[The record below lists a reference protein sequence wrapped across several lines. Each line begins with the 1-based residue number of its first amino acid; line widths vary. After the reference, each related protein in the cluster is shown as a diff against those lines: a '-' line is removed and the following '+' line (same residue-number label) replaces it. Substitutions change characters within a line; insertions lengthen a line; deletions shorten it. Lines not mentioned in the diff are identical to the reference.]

1 MSDTWAT
8 DTPVDTGFG
17 EFTAAVNPEAP
28 PIAPVPPPPIG
39 LTVEG
44 LDALKAMVS
53 LPREFGPV
61 QMVALARDLAINVNS
76 VGTILTNHKLTN
88 AQYEFLRDHNE
99 FFQNA
104 LMQQATEWQ
113 GVKSTADRLK
123 IEAQAA
129 LEEQMPV
136 LASRMGSRGEKL
148 IDTVEAAKFFA
159 KVAGVDGDAQGA
171 RRGGEGFT
179 ITIDLGSDQRLT
191 IGPDGGASS
200 GAAAPAVK
208 EIQGVAQRLGDRAPV
223 RNGP

>member
-28 PIAPVPPPPIG
+28 PIAPVPAPIG
-39 LTVEG
+39 LTPEG
-44 LDALKAMVS
+44 LDALRGMIA
-53 LPREFGPV
+53 LPKEFGPV
-61 QMVALARDLAINVNS
+61 QMVALARDLAINLNS
-76 VGTILTNHKLTN
+76 IGTILINHKLTN

-104 LMQQATEWQ
+104 LKQQATEWQ

-136 LASRMGSRGEKL
+136 IASRMGSRGEKL

-191 IGPDGGASS
+191 IGPQAGVAQGAVP
-200 GAAAPAVK
+200 PASK
-208 EIQGVAQRLGDRAPV
+208 EIQGVAERLGDRTPI
-223 RNGP
+223 RSEP